1 MKITITNYGQY
12 SSPGQGAHTNCL
24 IIDDLKL
31 FFSYDTI
38 VAFDYPGIGLN
49 VSENVWSVTTGK
61 HLNWID
67 YGAKDRRIPNNEFQM
82 KLRILLE
89 KLDLEVG

>member
-1 MKITITNYGQY
+1 M
-12 SSPGQGAHTNCL
+12 
-24 IIDDLKL
+24 
-31 FFSYDTI
+31 
-38 VAFDYPGIGLN
+38 GLN
-49 VSENVWSVTTGK
+49 VSENAWSVTTGK

-89 KLDLEVG
+89 KLDLEVE